1 MTKHYKKAERLL
13 RRYDKAR
20 ADLRLLE
27 QELKAALRE
36 YSSEQGYGCNLGIDT
51 FRATITTRERK
62 AA

>member
-1 MTKHYKKAERLL
+1 MTEGYKKAERLL
-13 RRYDKAR
+13 RKYDKAR

-27 QELKAALRE
+27 QELKGALRD
-36 YSSEQGYGCNLGIDT
+36 YSSEQGYGCHIGIDA